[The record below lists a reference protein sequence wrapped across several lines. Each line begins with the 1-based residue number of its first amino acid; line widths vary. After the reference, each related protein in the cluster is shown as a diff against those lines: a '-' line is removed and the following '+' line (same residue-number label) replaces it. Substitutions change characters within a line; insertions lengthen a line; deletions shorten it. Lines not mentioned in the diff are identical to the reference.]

1 MKPSR
6 EQTYPQPYID
16 MCQHPA
22 IQVLKPNTVHTNEVW
37 IPTSEQ
43 LYELL
48 NQKLPYPER
57 SSFKRTTNEW
67 EYQTYFREWA
77 DDYGTFID
85 THRQFVGTHAES
97 VLMQVL
103 IALLGIEERW
113 MV

>member
-1 MKPSR
+1 MNPTK
-6 EQTYPQPYID
+6 EHHYPQPYID
-16 MCQHPA
+16 MCQHPE
-22 IQVLKPNTVHTNEVW
+22 IQALRPNGVNTDEMW

-43 LYELL
+43 LRELL

-57 SSFKRTTNEW
+57 SSFKQTANGW
-67 EYQTYFREWA
+67 EYQTYLREWA
-77 DDYGTFID
+77 EDYGTYIN

-103 IALLGIEERW
+103 MALLEIEERW